1 MMEKKQIKY
10 DVEICIPL
18 GLLLG
23 NTKKK
28 KSTDNKI
35 EIITKT
41 GCSCVSLLLLRR
53 LNTKS
58 EQVWI
63 KRRQYGS

>member
-1 MMEKKQIKY
+1 MKKKKKLKY
-10 DVEICIPL
+10 GLEICIPL

-28 KSTDNKI
+28 NTDNKI

-41 GCSCVSLLLLRR
+41 GCSCVKLLLLRR

-58 EQVWI
+58 EQIYV
-63 KRRQYGS
+63 KLRQYRS